1 MNDILDLINEAEQLP
16 DEENNSPTIEQ
27 ADTQPCQATNSSTM
41 LWMVDFIKQ
50 HKTDI
55 PEELRG
61 TITTDD
67 KTGLTLAIH
76 WVHIMKTVAV
86 PVWMRHDPKITD
98 SNGWTIA
105 IHYIV
110 TNLAPPPIW
119 MSTDPTIQT
128 SNGRTC
134 AMYLLLY
141 RGSDHENENIP
152 VWMHHDVNIFD
163 SLGYS
168 LIDYW
173 LATNNDDIPSWMLE
187 NIVDVRHWVNGN
199 GENIAIS
206 YMLRRGTLPTE
217 QFALP
222 DEEIDTF
229 RTKMNNTYRQLLNTI
244 TCNKSDHETVSHSSS

>member
-1 MNDILDLINEAEQLP
+1 MTDILDLINEAEQLP
-16 DEENNSPTIEQ
+16 DSENDLPTIEQ
-27 ADTQPCQATNSSTM
+27 ADTTHSIQATNSSTM

-67 KTGLTLAIH
+67 QTGLTLAMH
-76 WVHIMKTVAV
+76 WVHIMKNAAV

-98 SNGWTIA
+98 NNGWTIA

-110 TNLAPPPIW
+110 TNLTPPPIW

-141 RGSDHENENIP
+141 REKEHENECIP
-152 VWMHHDVNIFD
+152 VWMQHDVNIFD

-173 LATNNDDIPSWMLE
+173 LATNSGDIPSWMLE
-187 NIVDVRHWVNGN
+187 NIPDRHHWTNGN

-206 YMLRRGTLPTE
+206 YMLRRGVIPPD
-217 QFALP
+217 QFALEN
-222 DEEIDTF
+222 EEIDTF
-229 RTKMNNTYRQLLNTI
+229 RTKMNNTYRQLLDSISSRN
-244 TCNKSDHETVSHSSS
+244 SDHTTHS